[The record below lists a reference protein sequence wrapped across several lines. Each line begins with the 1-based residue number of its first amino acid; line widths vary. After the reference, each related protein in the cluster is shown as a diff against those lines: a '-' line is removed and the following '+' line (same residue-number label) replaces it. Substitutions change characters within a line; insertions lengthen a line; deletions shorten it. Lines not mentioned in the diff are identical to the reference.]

1 MDLRKTATA
10 RGLRNNNPFNMNKT
24 AIKWQGKTT
33 GTDTRFETFDS
44 IENGIRAGVIDIVG
58 DIAKKGQNTLE
69 KLFLTF
75 APPSENDTTN
85 YINYVSKVSGI
96 DPKAS
101 LLQSGK
107 VNPEILYKIVPAIIR
122 HENGTEANKIDAATI
137 KKGIDLALSSA
148 SIKTYIVSQ
157 PVSKSGAN
165 DRLND
170 LSGLFLM
177 VVVFLLILISQIK

>member
-1 MDLRKTATA
+1 MDLRTTATA

-33 GTDTRFETFDS
+33 GTDSRFETFNS

-75 APPSENDTTN
+75 APPSENDTTA
-85 YINYVSKVSGI
+85 YVNYVSKASGI
-96 DPKAS
+96 DPKAT
-101 LLQSGK
+101 LLQGGK
-107 VNPEILYKIVPAIIR
+107 VSPEILYKIVPAIIR
-122 HENGTEANKIDAATI
+122 HENGKEANKIDSATI
-137 KKGIDLALSSA
+137 KKGIDLAISSA
-148 SIKTYIVSQ
+148 SIKSYILTASS
-157 PVSKSGAN
+157 PKSGLN

-170 LSGLFLM
+170 FSGLFM
-177 VVVFLLILISQIK
+177 VAVILLLILISQIK